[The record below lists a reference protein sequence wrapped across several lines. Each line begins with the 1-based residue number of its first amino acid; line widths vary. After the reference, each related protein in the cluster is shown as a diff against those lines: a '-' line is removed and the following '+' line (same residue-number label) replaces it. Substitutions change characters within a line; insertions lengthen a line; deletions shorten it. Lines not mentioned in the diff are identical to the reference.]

1 MYKAYIYSTNLF
13 ILPKKMTNRNEDYS
27 GMIKLTLD
35 VWTSKQ
41 SIFGTIIAVK
51 EAFLEMA
58 AIKEA
63 IDEKS
68 TKQSETIGGKTINK
82 KDLRKDMS
90 ELSAQIGQIIAAYAF
105 ANQKED
111 LKKAVD
117 FPISVYNKK
126 RDEEVLE
133 LCKIVREKADA
144 NIADLVNYGITQA
157 MVTKLKTNID
167 TYSGSSKLNILDIK
181 QRKIYTEE
189 LRELFMQLRKLVD
202 NKLDK
207 VMMIFQ
213 FTHTSEYKLYEEA
226 RNSMPKTHAKKS
238 NGEITEEEAGIL
250 TGMVTDKAD
259 EMPIAAATVKLTG
272 TGYQTETDNDGEYT
286 FDSLPAGTYTIEV
299 TLLDYQT
306 ATLTN
311 QAVVAGDE
319 TVADFEMVKAV

>member
-1 MYKAYIYSTNLF
+1 
-13 ILPKKMTNRNEDYS
+13 MTNRNEDYS

-167 TYSGSSKLNILDIK
+167 TYSGSSKLNPSCR
-181 QRKIYTEE
+181 RK
-189 LRELFMQLRKLVD
+189 
-202 NKLDK
+202 
-207 VMMIFQ
+207 
-213 FTHTSEYKLYEEA
+213 A
-226 RNSMPKTHAKKS
+226 RMC
-238 NGEITEEEAGIL
+238 
-250 TGMVTDKAD
+250 
-259 EMPIAAATVKLTG
+259 
-272 TGYQTETDNDGEYT
+272 
-286 FDSLPAGTYTIEV
+286 
-299 TLLDYQT
+299 
-306 ATLTN
+306 
-311 QAVVAGDE
+311 
-319 TVADFEMVKAV
+319 